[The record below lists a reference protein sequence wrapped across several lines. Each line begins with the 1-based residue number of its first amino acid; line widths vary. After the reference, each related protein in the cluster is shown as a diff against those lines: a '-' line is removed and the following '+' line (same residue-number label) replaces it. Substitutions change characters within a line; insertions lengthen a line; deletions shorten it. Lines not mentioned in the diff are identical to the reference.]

1 MVRRWLIV
9 LLVMASVLCAVSRA
23 DSARQ
28 MLDEAGVE
36 GGLVVSLGGDAGMLA
51 GLRLDESFVV
61 QGLSS
66 QAEQVAALRAELQR
80 RGLHG
85 PVSVKRL
92 SGDRLPYADNLVRL
106 LVVREPHG
114 VSRREMMRVL
124 RPGGVLMHE
133 KGGRW
138 QKTIKPWPEGMA
150 GWPQYF
156 YDTSNN
162 ACSEDT
168 VAGPPRSVQ
177 WWAGPYSERSHN
189 WVNSTAAMVSA
200 GGRLFY
206 FRDEGPIAAM
216 PHKGN
221 DMNWAGHVGPMPEFP
236 EKWSLIARD
245 AFSGVVLWKRRLSGF
260 GNPRFEAIGPQP
272 TIWNVW
278 SAPLS
283 LNRRTAATD
292 TRVFTTLEYRGGLS
306 ALGAAT
312 GKTVWK
318 YEPDGNVDEVVL
330 DEETDR
336 LYLRVRGAIPRKP
349 EGDIPFAREASDRS
363 WRKTYGPEDFNE
375 YVRNQPPEQ
384 VVALD
389 AQSGRVIWTADAPH
403 VGVETLCAGY
413 GKVVYHDTKDLVCLD
428 AATGEE
434 AWRYHAEP
442 APQRHGWVFGRS
454 GHFANTIIWEGKVYL
469 QGHFKENPGMTCLRV
484 EDGAKVWHER
494 RVSPG
499 GSFGHPSGMRIIDG
513 VIWNDPGN
521 HWDAETGQSIGGLKG
536 TLGPT
541 HGRCHRAVATVNYL
555 LGRAFGVEFYDLES
569 EELVSDSRWLRSAC
583 AQGYLPANGMLYHTP
598 DPCSC
603 WLGARIRGYHA
614 FTSQPP
620 DLDYDT
626 VEPEKRLEKGPA
638 YSVEEAETNDQDW
651 PTYRHDPLRSGRA
664 STALPSELKQLW
676 TADLGSPVSGLG
688 FGYNAVHGLTPPV
701 IAGGRVF
708 LSRKDA
714 NEVVCLD
721 QDTGEVLWRYPLF
734 SFVDSPPTV
743 AGGRVLFGCMDGHLY
758 CLRASDG
765 KLAWRFRA
773 APAERLVMHEGRPA
787 SAWPVHGAVLVRG
800 DQVYCTAGRSSFLDG
815 GIQLFKLDIAS
826 GELLAHGRAQ
836 GPDYG
841 FYELNPLYEVT
852 KDKWGNVH
860 KVPKGYHPDFIDIE
874 GARSD
879 VLVSDGVD
887 LHMGST
893 RITTDLATH
902 SSLLE
907 QASGETAGRRWLR
920 TMNGFLDDTYFH
932 RVGWHYSDEYRG
944 GGNASGAPNA
954 GKLVVFD
961 DRRTYGAQWE
971 GNFPNRYPNH
981 VLGQGTAIVA
991 HELGADAEVKGFTV
1005 RPGTDPVWRT
1015 DVPLVVR
1022 AMLLAPSADSGA
1034 KRLFIAGPLE
1044 KDDDPFAPYQGRGD
1058 GRLYVLSAADGR
1070 KESEIAL
1077 PAQPV
1082 FDGMAAADGRL
1093 FLALADGS
1101 VVCLKAEP

>member
-1 MVRRWLIV
+1 MVRRWMAV
-9 LLVMASVLCAVSRA
+9 LLAVASLAGAAARA
-23 DSARQ
+23 DEAQRI
-28 MLDEAGVE
+28 LDEAGVE
-36 GGLVVSLGGDAGMLA
+36 GGLVVSLGGDAEMLA
-51 GLRLDESFVV
+51 GLRSDDPFVV
-61 QGLSS
+61 QGLD
-66 QAEQVAALRAELQR
+66 ADDERVAALRAELQR
-80 RGLHG
+80 RGVYG
-85 PVSVKRL
+85 PVSVKRVD
-92 SGDRLPYADNLVRL
+92 GDRLPYADNLVRL
-106 LVVREPHG
+106 LVVSDAADVPR
-114 VSRREMMRVL
+114 SEMMRVL
-124 RPGGVLMHE
+124 RPGGVLMCKQDGE
-133 KGGRW
+133 WRKAV
-138 QKTIKPWPEGMA
+138 KPWPEGMA

-156 YDTSNN
+156 YDASNN
-162 ACSEDT
+162 ATSEDT
-168 VAGPPRSVQ
+168 LVGPPESVQ
-177 WWAGPYSERSHN
+177 WWAGPCSERSHN
-189 WVNSTAAMVSA
+189 WVNSTASMVSA

-221 DMNWAGHVGPMPEFP
+221 DMNWAGRVGPMPEFP

-245 AFSGVVLWKRRLSGF
+245 AFSGVVLWKRSLYGF
-260 GNPRFEAIGPQP
+260 GNPQFEAIGPQP
-272 TIWNVW
+272 TIWNTW

-306 ALGAAT
+306 ALDAAT
-312 GKTVWK
+312 GKTVWE

-330 DEETDR
+330 DEEAGR
-336 LYLRVRGAIPRKP
+336 LYLRVRGEIPHKP
-349 EGDIPFAREASDRS
+349 EGDVPFGREASDKS

-375 YVRNQPPEQ
+375 YVRSQPPEQ

-389 AQSGRVIWTADAPH
+389 ARSGRVVWTADAPH
-403 VGVETLCAGY
+403 IGVETLCAGY
-413 GKVVYHDTKDLVCLD
+413 GKVVYHDTKALVCRD

-434 AWRYHAEP
+434 VWRHHSEP
-442 APQRHGWVFGRS
+442 AAQRHGWVFSRS
-454 GHFANTIIWEGKVYL
+454 GHFANTILWEGKVYL
-469 QGHFKENPGMTCLRV
+469 HGGFKENPGMTCLRL
-484 EDGAKVWHER
+484 EDGSKVWYER

-521 HWDAETGQSIGGLKG
+521 HWDAETGQGIGRLTGP
-536 TLGPT
+536 LGPT

-555 LGRAFGVEFYDLES
+555 GGRAFGIEFYDLEAK
-569 EELVSDSRWLRSAC
+569 EMVSDSRWLRSAC

-603 WLGARIRGYHA
+603 WLGGRIRGYHA
-614 FTSQPP
+614 FTSQVP
-620 DLDYDT
+620 DLDYDA
-626 VEPEKRLEKGPA
+626 VQPDKRLEKGPA
-638 YSVEEAETNDQDW
+638 YSMEETETNDQDW

-664 STALPSELKQLW
+664 STALSSELKQLW

-688 FGYNAVHGLTPPV
+688 FGYNAVHGLTPLTV
-701 IAGGRVF
+701 AGGRIFV
-708 LSRKDA
+708 SRKDA
-714 NEVVCLD
+714 HEVVCRGQL
-721 QDTGEVLWRYPLF
+721 TGAVQSRRGDS
-734 SFVDSPPTV
+734 SFVDTPPTV
-743 AGGRVLFGCMDGHLY
+743 ADGRVLFGCMDGYLY

-765 KLAWRFRA
+765 RLAWRFRA
-773 APAERLVMHEGRPA
+773 APADTQVVHEGRPA
-787 SAWPVHGAVLVRG
+787 SRWPVHGAVLVRDG
-800 DQVYCTAGRSSFLDG
+800 AVYCTAGRSSFLDG
-815 GIQLFKLDIAS
+815 GIQLFKLDVAS
-826 GELLAHGRAQ
+826 GELLAHGRAH

-852 KDKWGNVH
+852 KDKWGNVR

-879 VLVSDGVD
+879 VLVSDGAD
-887 LHMGST
+887 LHMGAT

-902 SSLLE
+902 SSLLD
-907 QASGETAGRRWLR
+907 QANGETTGRRWLR

-932 RVGWHYSDEYRG
+932 RVGWHYSDQYRG

-981 VLGQGTAIVA
+981 VIGQGTDIVA
-991 HELGADAEVKGFTV
+991 HGLEAEASTKGFTV
-1005 RPGTDPVWRT
+1005 HPETDPVWR
-1015 DVPLVVR
+1015 VNLPLIVR
-1022 AMLLAPSADSGA
+1022 AMVLAPSADSVAG
-1034 KRLFIAGPLE
+1034 KLFVAGPLE

-1070 KESEIAL
+1070 KVSEIVL

-1093 FLALADGS
+1093 FMALADGRI
-1101 VVCLKAEP
+1101 VCFGR